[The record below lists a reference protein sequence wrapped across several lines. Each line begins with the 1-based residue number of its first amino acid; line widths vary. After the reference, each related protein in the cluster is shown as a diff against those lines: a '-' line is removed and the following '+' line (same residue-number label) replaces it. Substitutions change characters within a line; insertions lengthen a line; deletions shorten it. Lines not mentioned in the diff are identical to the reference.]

1 MTGSVAGLGSAKLGG
16 SPGPIKPASGLRG
29 GHDGILEGL
38 GTTWWWPYWGWVA
51 LGQVALPRE
60 GEEAAALPAQLPAAM
75 LQSRLSLAAVQAP
88 RAPGECQTPPPQ
100 PHNSHPYTSYYI
112 GTPGGA
118 PRCRAL
124 WGRNF
129 IFWLEILQIQ
139 ASP

>member
-60 GEEAAALPAQLPAAM
+60 GEEAAALPARLPAAM

-88 RAPGECQTPPPQ
+88 RAPGECQTPPP
-100 PHNSHPYTSYYI
+100 HPI
-112 GTPGGA
+112 IPTPT
-118 PRCRAL
+118 PP
-124 WGRNF
+124 
-129 IFWLEILQIQ
+129 II
-139 ASP
+139 

>member
-60 GEEAAALPAQLPAAM
+60 GEEAAALPARLPAAM

-88 RAPGECQTPPPQ
+88 RAPGRARRWRMRTGR
-100 PHNSHPYTSYYI
+100 SR
-112 GTPGGA
+112 GTGA
-118 PRCRAL
+118 SKRC
-124 WGRNF
+124 WM
-129 IFWLEILQIQ
+129 
-139 ASP
+139 P